1 MQEGSDKEKQASVSN
16 FRLCRQYL
24 IRKKKSF
31 REVFEA
37 KSAVS
42 DKEKQ
47 ASVKFFET
55 MQAVSDKKKQASVKL
70 FEAMVAGSEKE
81 NKLP

>member
-1 MQEGSDKEKQASVSN
+1 MSTL
-16 FRLCRQYL
+16 RLCRQYL

-31 REVFEA
+31 REVFETM
-37 KSAVS
+37 SAVS

-47 ASVKFFET
+47 ASVKFFE
-55 MQAVSDKKKQASVKL
+55 
-70 FEAMVAGSEKE
+70 AMSAGSEKE